1 VCEET
6 NANRL
11 FFLASTTP
19 RQGAD
24 EISVVESKASLHQ
37 FAAQLILASDDGN
50 FWLASRFPIFW
61 MILAVPLVSVWSK
74 SDKIILCVLNSWISR
89 LQLAVG
95 QSFHCISY
103 TWVRWVGCSGLNSE
117 VSVYRTA
124 KPTNSLPTSTF
135 LKHERSWWLLLDAES
150 ILAPLPIRRVLRQRN
165 EVIFLHKISVCA
177 SSL

>member
-1 VCEET
+1 VREET
-6 NANRL
+6 NANRS

-24 EISVVESKASLHQ
+24 EVSVVEFKASLHQ

-50 FWLASRFPIFW
+50 FWLASIFPIFW

-103 TWVRWVGCSGLNSE
+103 SWVRWVGCSGLNSE

-150 ILAPLPIRRVLRQRN
+150 ILAPLPIRRVLRQRI
-165 EVIFLHKISVCA
+165 EVIFLA
-177 SSL
+177 